1 MLIDWFRFE
10 FSTQSIVSWI
20 EWCAYS
26 SDTRWVADDSK
37 VSKKAPFPRSRLV
50 HIQFEYTPVRGEWE
64 HAKANN
70 VSTIIEE
77 TVQQIQPDQISEK
90 MNVTSQHTVQAVSK
104 QTVNIAQDDILE
116 ITKMEK

>member
-1 MLIDWFRFE
+1 M
-10 FSTQSIVSWI
+10 
-20 EWCAYS
+20 
-26 SDTRWVADDSK
+26 
-37 VSKKAPFPRSRLV
+37 
-50 HIQFEYTPVRGEWE
+50 RGEWE